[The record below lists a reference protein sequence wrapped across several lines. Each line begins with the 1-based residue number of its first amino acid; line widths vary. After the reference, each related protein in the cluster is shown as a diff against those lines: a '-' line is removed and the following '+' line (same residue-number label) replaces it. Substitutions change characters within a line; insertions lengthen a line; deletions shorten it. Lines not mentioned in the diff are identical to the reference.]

1 MSGSVIPFRA
11 RQAQARELAD
21 QRRRVEQLARGI
33 ADAAELAEQL
43 AELVA
48 ELHRRA
54 LDDRDALVLTD
65 PVERLLTL
73 LHTDVA
79 TTERIAVQLRYR
91 YRDARR
97 EPR

>member
-1 MSGSVIPFRA
+1 MTGAVIPFRA

-21 QRRRVEQLARGI
+21 QRRRVEQLTRGI
-33 ADAAELAEQL
+33 ADAVEHADQL

-65 PVERLLTL
+65 EVDDLLMR

-79 TTERIAVQLRYR
+79 TSERIVVQLRYR

-97 EPR
+97 VAP